1 MTEKIV
7 DPRAEAMKYMNE
19 NKVNILFDYLGA
31 KLAKD
36 KPANPN
42 EYLVQELEKISE
54 MQAAKNPVRL
64 YLDVFIKLI
73 IVCR

>member
-42 EYLVQELEKISE
+42 EYLVQELEKIAE

-64 YLDVFIKLI
+64 YLDVFTKLI